1 MRDTGPLHDVSLL
14 EVASYLPGEPVGTE
28 YFLAHREQDGAGEES
43 GAETMFKAPR
53 FRHQVDRDETPA
65 DMMEKAATA
74 LAERVGRD
82 AVRGVDVVLTN
93 TLLPEVP
100 FTGPGAEVAHRL
112 GIRADWV
119 IDAHNGGCASFVH
132 LLRLA
137 RVLVGTGQ
145 ARSALLLNVQNCAGP
160 VMTQSEVRTLPEA
173 VIPGDGCGAALVA
186 ASAESP
192 VLGIRVAH
200 HGEYTRDCGL
210 TLSDGRKYW
219 EPGTSQMHVGF
230 TPGRVK
236 DIVERGNRL
245 VPDVVSGLCAELG
258 LETGDLDVLITNQ
271 PNRMFLEQWR
281 TRLSLDPAR
290 HLDTFDRFGN
300 LFGAAVPITLD
311 HALREGRIPDG
322 SLLMLAGFAHAGDFA
337 GAAAVRWRGGAGHDA
352 RHGADADVT
361 GTGTTATD
369 VTEDAR
375 T

>member
-1 MRDTGPLHDVSLL
+1 MRGATGGETGMRDVSLL
-14 EVASYLPGEPVGTE
+14 EVASYMPGEPVGTE
-28 YFLAHREQDGAGEES
+28 YFLPYQTQDAALAGH
-43 GAETMFKAPR
+43 TMFKAPR
-53 FRHQVDRDETPA
+53 FRHQVSRDETPA
-65 DMMEKAATA
+65 DMMEKAAHT
-74 LAERVGRD
+74 LADRVGRD
-82 AVRGVDVVLTN
+82 ALRGVDVVITN

-119 IDAHNGGCASFVH
+119 LDAHNGGCASFVH

-137 RVLVGTGQ
+137 RVLIGTGQ
-145 ARSALLLNVQNCAGP
+145 ARSALLLNVQNSAGP
-160 VMTQSEVRTLPEA
+160 VMTQTEVRRLAEA
-173 VIPGDGCGAALVA
+173 VIPGDGCGAAFVA
-186 ASAESP
+186 ASSESP
-192 VLGIRVAH
+192 VLGVKVAH

-210 TLSDGRKYW
+210 TLDDGRKYW

-245 VPDVVSGLCAELG
+245 VPDVVLGLCAELG
-258 LETGDLDVLITNQ
+258 LGTADLDVLITNQ

-281 TRLSLDPAR
+281 RRLSIGPDR

-311 HALREGRIPDG
+311 HGVREGRIEDD

-337 GAAAVRWRGGAGHDA
+337 GAAAVHWRSGGA
-352 RHGADADVT
+352 
-361 GTGTTATD
+361 
-369 VTEDAR
+369 R